1 MVKRTGPTN
10 EKLKEAIVLL
20 DKASKKYKSPLF
32 KVVSQ
37 ELNKPTR
44 IRRTVNIYK
53 INKVTRD
60 GETAIIP
67 GKVLS
72 VGELTKKITVAA
84 WEFSDKAK
92 EKINKSGKA
101 VQIIDIAN
109 ANPKGK
115 KYRLIG

>member
-10 EKLKEAIVLL
+10 EKLREAIVLA
-20 DKASKKYKSPLF
+20 DKASKKYKSELF
-32 KVVSQ
+32 KVLSK
-37 ELNKPTR
+37 ELNKPAR

-60 GETAIIP
+60 GETAVIP

-72 VGELTKKITVAA
+72 VGDLTKKITVAA

-101 VQIIDIAN
+101 VQLLDIIN
-109 ANPKGK
+109 SNPKGK
-115 KYRLIG
+115 KYRLVG